1 MIPPDLMRSC
11 SMAFERFFA
20 RVLNQLPEGDATALA
35 AQKDKVIEL
44 LRKELLAE
52 GLLVAREG
60 GGAPTASTQRHGTV
74 VGVSSQNDLSV
85 SAGNEAL
92 TGSI

>member
-1 MIPPDLMRSC
+1 MQQMPER
-11 SMAFERFFA
+11 MALERFFA
-20 RVLNQLPEGDATALA
+20 RVLNKLPKGDATALA
-35 AQKDKVIEL
+35 VQKDKVIEL

-52 GLLVAREG
+52 GLLVARER
-60 GGAPTASTQRHGTV
+60 GGAPTASTQRHGAV

-85 SAGNEAL
+85 SAEKEAL